1 MFSVALRHRH
11 YPFQA
16 LNELLGKDSE
26 ERSGDR
32 TIGPRRPRREG
43 ARCRSAGARGH
54 DARGTSIDR
63 SHPAGEQP
71 RRHLTFDA
79 DREP

>member
-16 LNELLGKDSE
+16 LNELGKDSE

-43 ARCRSAGARGH
+43 ACCPLGGCSR
-54 DARGTSIDR
+54 T
-63 SHPAGEQP
+63 
-71 RRHLTFDA
+71 
-79 DREP
+79 

>member
-43 ARCRSAGARGH
+43 ACCPLGGCSR
-54 DARGTSIDR
+54 T
-63 SHPAGEQP
+63 
-71 RRHLTFDA
+71 
-79 DREP
+79 